1 VGLTGGSDNES
12 FQDEILHYVQNDKC
26 EEPPLS
32 VNINKR
38 CRRISPAG
46 VLGVSPILFKIPHSW
61 GIQGVDKLT
70 SHEINI
76 DIKAPYRNRLAKK
89 WLREVVATTLSTQ
102 KINRPVEL
110 SLIVTGDEEVHRLN
124 RNYRGIDKT
133 TDVISFALSENV
145 ADTKFVTPP
154 DKISRLGEV
163 IISYPQAAA
172 QAKENKQTI
181 KAELAWLV
189 VHGLLHLLGY
199 DHQDDK
205 SEAIMRK
212 REDVILRGIDL

>member
-1 VGLTGGSDNES
+1 MTV
-12 FQDEILHYVQNDKC
+12 
-26 EEPPLS
+26 
-32 VNINKR
+32 
-38 CRRISPAG
+38 
-46 VLGVSPILFKIPHSW
+46 
-61 GIQGVDKLT
+61 
-70 SHEINI
+70 HEINI
-76 DIKAPYRNRLAKK
+76 DIAAPYRRRLTQK
-89 WLREVVATTLSTQ
+89 WLCEVIDATLTAQ
-102 KINRPVEL
+102 KINNPVEL
-110 SLIVTGDEEVHRLN
+110 SLLITGDKEVHRLN
-124 RNYRGIDKT
+124 REYRGIDAT

-145 ADTKFVTPP
+145 ADTEFITPP

-163 IISYPQAAA
+163 IISYPRAAS

-212 REDVILRGIDL
+212 REDAILRKIA